1 MVHPTKQNLLLLK
14 LDPQFRPAVRRYDR
28 YDRYDATR

>member
-1 MVHPTKQNLLLLK
+1 MVHLTKQNLLLLK

-28 YDRYDATR
+28 YDATR